1 MTLTIAKVTLIR
13 YKGECVPVEVKAKTA
28 QAKSIATVRKHPE
41 KYGVK
46 HFIKFGGYNIG
57 RDGDLLTLPTY
68 MQFLLDLEPEVVTL
82 EKIDTDELT
91 RLAREILGK

>member
-1 MTLTIAKVTLIR
+1 MTSTIAKVTR
-13 YKGECVPVEVKAKTA
+13 KTYLFM
-28 QAKSIATVRKHPE
+28 QS
-41 KYGVK
+41 
-46 HFIKFGGYNIG
+46 

-68 MQFLLDLEPEVVTL
+68 MQFLLDLEPEIVML

>member
-1 MTLTIAKVTLIR
+1 MQLFILSQKQSRCCL
-13 YKGECVPVEVKAKTA
+13 P
-28 QAKSIATVRKHPE
+28 QHPE

-46 HFIKFGGYNIG
+46 HFIKFGDYNIG